1 MNSCPLSHSLP
12 ILSFLLIFAGLSPTA
27 SAEVYRWVD
36 EQGVTQFSQTAP
48 RSQTYDTVKVPPS
61 GEPNPAAEEQ
71 MNRDIERADEWQR
84 IRKAKHEKQRAEAEE
99 AEQRQKNCATAR
111 SNLDTLEN
119 LGPRMLKMPDGEY
132 ARPTDEE
139 LEQRKQETQKAIR
152 EFCK

>member
-1 MNSCPLSHSLP
+1 MISSPSSHSLP
-12 ILSFLLIFAGLSPTA
+12 ILSFLMVFAGLSPTA

-84 IRKAKHEKQRAEAEE
+84 IRKAKHEKQRAEAE
-99 AEQRQKNCATAR
+99 
-111 SNLDTLEN
+111 
-119 LGPRMLKMPDGEY
+119 
-132 ARPTDEE
+132 
-139 LEQRKQETQKAIR
+139 QETQKAIR